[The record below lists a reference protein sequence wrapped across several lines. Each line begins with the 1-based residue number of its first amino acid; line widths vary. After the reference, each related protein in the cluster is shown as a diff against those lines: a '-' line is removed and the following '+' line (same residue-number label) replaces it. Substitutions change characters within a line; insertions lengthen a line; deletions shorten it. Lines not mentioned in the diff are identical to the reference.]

1 MANVFARKNDTKIR
15 CYSGLKMLGINDK
28 DEFIEVFFEPGYINE
43 KYDLIIAYE
52 IIPYFML
59 NWQGNIL
66 NDIISEYD
74 DNVIKMK
81 LIDIYLSMMNDDAMS
96 NVYYNAIMNRYNNI
110 FENFFSKCTLDYYD
124 GVYNLRR
131 DIENLRYMDVNKI
144 IFNNHNE

>member
-1 MANVFARKNDTKIR
+1 MEGKREFDLVIEEISDEINVMTGA
-15 CYSGLKMLGINDK
+15 
-28 DEFIEVFFEPGYINE
+28 
-43 KYDLIIAYE
+43 
-52 IIPYFML
+52 
-59 NWQGNIL
+59 
-66 NDIISEYD
+66 YD